1 MLLAQ
6 FSEPEL
12 SILFTGLLTTWLF
25 AIGACVGSFLNVVVY
40 RTPAGLSIAHP
51 PSHCPHCQQQIRRQ
65 DNIPIYSWLA
75 LAGRSDWAGRELG
88 WVCTGAGTVRG

>member
-25 AIGACVGSFLNVVVY
+25 AVGACVGSFLNVVVY

-51 PSHCPHCQQQIRRQ
+51 PSHCPHCQQQIVKFG
-65 DNIPIYSWLA
+65 YSILA
-75 LAGRSDWAGRELG
+75 QQFANLHDLH
-88 WVCTGAGTVRG
+88 